1 MATSSA
7 DVMRAL
13 IENLEQAYHR
23 RSWHGPNLRGSIRGL
38 TAKQAAWK
46 PSRDRKSIWEIT
58 LHAAY
63 WKYVVRRRLLGE
75 KRGSF
80 PLTGSNWFPLPATI
94 AEKAWRDAAVLL
106 DSQHTA
112 LREAIEGI
120 PASELNATRGG
131 GSVTVLDLILGV
143 AHHDVYH
150 AGQIQLLKR
159 MQSRGSRD

>member
-1 MATSSA
+1 
-7 DVMRAL
+7 MRVL

-23 RSWHGPNLRGSIRGL
+23 RSWHGPNLKGSIRGL
-38 TAKQAAWK
+38 TANQAAWK

-80 PLTGSNWFPLPATI
+80 PLTGSNWFPLPALT
-94 AEKAWRDAAVLL
+94 EKAWRDAATLL
-106 DSQHTA
+106 DAQHTA
-112 LREAIEGI
+112 LREAIVGI
-120 PASELNATRGG
+120 PASELSATRGG
-131 GSVTVLDLILGV
+131 RSVTVLDLILGV
-143 AHHDVYH
+143 ANHDVYH

-159 MQSRGSRD
+159 MQSRGTRG